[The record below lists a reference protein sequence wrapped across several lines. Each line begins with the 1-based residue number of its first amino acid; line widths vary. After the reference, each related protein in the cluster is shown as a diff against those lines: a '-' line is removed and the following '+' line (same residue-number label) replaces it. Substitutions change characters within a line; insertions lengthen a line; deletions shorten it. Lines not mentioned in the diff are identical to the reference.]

1 MINEM
6 SLKIIHFLQPLLSS
20 FYCAKDVYNLH
31 IGRPC
36 LIALFFL
43 MPFLEIE
50 GCGNPIGAIISNS
63 IHSLGVCVS
72 QFCHSHNISNF
83 SLLYLLWCSMISD
96 L

>member
-50 GCGNPIGAIISNS
+50 GLWQPYWC
-63 IHSLGVCVS
+63 HYFQQYSLTWCLCVTVLS
-72 QFCHSHNISNF
+72 F
-83 SLLYLLWCSMISD
+83 S
-96 L
+96 